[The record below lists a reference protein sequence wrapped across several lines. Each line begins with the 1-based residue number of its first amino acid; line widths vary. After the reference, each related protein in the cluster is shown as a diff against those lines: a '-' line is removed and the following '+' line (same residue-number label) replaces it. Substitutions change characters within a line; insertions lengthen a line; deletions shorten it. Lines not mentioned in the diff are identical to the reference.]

1 MGLAQSAEAPDAPE
15 DFDLTIDVE
24 LSPDALAPAYR
35 TPGSGSF
42 TIFAPRDAEI
52 RAAEWNIVRTGLT
65 FRLPF
70 MLVISVD
77 DHGPLM
83 EVHRTLIDCEHEDEL
98 VLQMRHRAPRGSGPG
113 AWHPVRRGDPIAR
126 GIVLPIARPEFRL
139 FEMEAERV

>member
-1 MGLAQSAEAPDAPE
+1 MGTTQSSEAPDE
-15 DFDLTIDVE
+15 FDLSLDVE
-24 LSPDALAPAYR
+24 LGPEAIAPAYR
-35 TPGSGSF
+35 KTGSGAF

-77 DHGPLM
+77 DHDPLM

-98 VLQMRHRAPRGSGPG
+98 VLQMRHRAPRDSGP
-113 AWHPVRRGDPIAR
+113 APWHPVRRGDPIAR

-139 FEMEAERV
+139 YEAATERV